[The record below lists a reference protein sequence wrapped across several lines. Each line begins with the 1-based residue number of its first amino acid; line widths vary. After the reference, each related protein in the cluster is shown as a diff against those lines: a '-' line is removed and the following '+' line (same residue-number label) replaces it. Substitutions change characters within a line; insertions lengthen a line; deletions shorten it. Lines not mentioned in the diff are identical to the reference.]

1 MQETL
6 RTVKYSVQDDAK
18 FEKIALKL
26 GRSKRLVFSQMLD
39 YFYRSKKDPIDLND
53 ELLKNT
59 ILKGQKEYIGF
70 IKTQET
76 ELLIP
81 IKRDSARMI
90 EAMKKIIDSHNNQVL
105 KHNNQVLKHNDEV
118 LENQSAQ
125 AKRLSTLNDAVGNI
139 EMKIRT
145 KERLKKNFMLILNIY
160 IRERERFNM
169 MTSAK
174 EKEELA
180 DQTRRQIELL

>member
-1 MQETL
+1 MLEILKTI
-6 RTVKYSVQDDAK
+6 KYSVQDDVK

-26 GRSKRLVFSQMLD
+26 GRSKRQVISQMID
-39 YFYRSKKDPIDLND
+39 YFYRSKKDPTDLND

-81 IKRDSARMI
+81 IKRDGVRTV
-90 EAMKKIIDSHNNQVL
+90 ETLKKIVDCFNNQVL
-105 KHNNQVLKHNDEV
+105 NQNNKVLKHNDEV
-118 LENQSAQ
+118 LETQSTQ
-125 AKRLSTLNDAVGNI
+125 AKRLSTMNEA
-139 EMKIRT
+139 IRSIDSRMET
-145 KERLKKNFMLILNIY
+145 KQILKLRFMYILKTY
-160 IRERERFNM
+160 IRERDSFNM

-174 EKEELA
+174 EKEQLIKDTH
-180 DQTRRQIELL
+180 DQVELL

>member
-1 MQETL
+1 MDMQETL
-6 RTVKYSVQDDAK
+6 RTVKYSVSDDVK

-39 YFYRSKKDPIDLND
+39 YFYRSKKDPTDLND

-81 IKRDSARMI
+81 IKRDSARMV
-90 EAMKKIIDSHNNQVL
+90 EAMKKIIDSFKAQVL
-105 KHNNQVLKHNDEV
+105 NHNDEV
-118 LENQSAQ
+118 IGNQLAQ
-125 AKRLSTLNDAVGNI
+125 AKRLSALNETVSTM
-139 EMKIRT
+139 EMKIST
-145 KERLKKNFMLILNIY
+145 KERLKRNFMLIMNSY
-160 IRERERFNM
+160 ISERERMGM

-174 EKEELA
+174 DRDELA
-180 DQTRRQIELL
+180 ERARKHIDLL

>member
-1 MQETL
+1 MQKTF
-6 RTVKYSVQDDAK
+6 RTVKYSVQDDVK

-39 YFYRSKKDPIDLND
+39 YFYRSKKDPTDLND

-90 EAMKKIIDSHNNQVL
+90 EAMKKIIDRFNGQI
-105 KHNNQVLKHNDEV
+105 LKHNDEI
-118 LENQSAQ
+118 LSNQSAQ
-125 AKRLSTLNDAVGNI
+125 AKRLGTLHEVTTNI
-139 EMKIRT
+139 EMKIIT
-145 KERLKKNFMLILNIY
+145 KERLKKNFMLIMNSY
-160 IRERERFNM
+160 IRERERMGM
-169 MTSAK
+169 MTSGK

-180 DQTRRQIELL
+180 EQTRKQIELL

>member
-1 MQETL
+1 MQQSL

-26 GRSKRLVFSQMLD
+26 GRSKRQVFSQMID
-39 YFYRSKKDPIDLND
+39 YFYRSKKDPLDFND

-70 IKTQET
+70 IKTQEK

-81 IKRDSARMI
+81 IKRDAVRMI
-90 EAMKKIIDSHNNQVL
+90 ETLKKIVDCFNG
-105 KHNNQVLKHNDEV
+105 QVLKHNDEV
-118 LENQSAQ
+118 IGNQLAQ
-125 AKRLSTLNDAVGNI
+125 AKNLSALNMSVERI
-139 EMKIRT
+139 EIKMETKQKL
-145 KERLKKNFMLILNIY
+145 KERFLFLLNNY
-160 IRERERFNM
+160 IKERDSFNM
-169 MTSAK
+169 MTSSK

-180 DQTRRQIELL
+180 KLTRKQIELL

>member
-6 RTVKYSVQDDAK
+6 RTVKYSVQDDVK

-26 GRSKRLVFSQMLD
+26 GRSKRQVFSQMVD
-39 YFYRSKKDPIDLND
+39 YFYRSKKDPTDLND

-70 IKTQET
+70 IRTQET

-81 IKRDSARMI
+81 IKRDSARMV
-90 EAMKKIIDSHNNQVL
+90 EAMKKIIDRFNS
-105 KHNNQVLKHNDEV
+105 QVLKHNDEV
-118 LENQSAQ
+118 LGNQLAQ
-125 AKRLSTLNDAVGNI
+125 AKKLSALNEMINSI
-139 EMKIRT
+139 EIKMETKQKLKSRFMYILNSYI
-145 KERLKKNFMLILNIY
+145 KERDS
-160 IRERERFNM
+160 FNM
-169 MTSAK
+169 MTSSK

-180 DQTRRQIELL
+180 NVVRKQVELL

>member
-1 MQETL
+1 MKEIL
-6 RTVKYSVQDDAK
+6 RTVKYSVRDDVK
-18 FEKIALKL
+18 FEKIAQKL
-26 GRSKRLVFSQMLD
+26 GRSKRQVFSQMLD

-53 ELLKNT
+53 ELLKNS

-90 EAMKKIIDSHNNQVL
+90 DAMKKIIDS
-105 KHNNQVLKHNDEV
+105 HNNQVLKHNDEV

-125 AKRLSTLNDAVGNI
+125 AKRLSTLNDAVGNL

-145 KERLKKNFMLILNIY
+145 KERLKKNFMLILNSY
-160 IRERERFNM
+160 IRERERMGM

-174 EKEELA
+174 EKEVLA
-180 DQTRRQIELL
+180 DQTRNQIELL

>member
-1 MQETL
+1 MDMQESL

-26 GRSKRLVFSQMLD
+26 GRSKRQVFSQMID

-59 ILKGQKEYIGF
+59 MLKGQKEYIGF
-70 IKTQET
+70 IKTQEK

-81 IKRDSARMI
+81 IKRDAVRMI
-90 EAMKKIIDSHNNQVL
+90 ESLKKIIDCFNTQVL
-105 KHNNQVLKHNDEV
+105 KYNDEV
-118 LENQSAQ
+118 IGHQLAQ
-125 AKRLSTLNDAVGNI
+125 AKKLSALNMVVDRMDI
-139 EMKIRT
+139 KMETKQKL
-145 KERLKKNFMLILNIY
+145 KERFLYLLNSY
-160 IRERERFNM
+160 IKERDSFNM
-169 MTSAK
+169 MTSSK

-180 DQTRRQIELL
+180 KLTRKQVELL

>member
-6 RTVKYSVQDDAK
+6 RTVKYSANDDVK

-39 YFYRSKKDPIDLND
+39 YFYRSKKDPTDLND

-90 EAMKKIIDSHNNQVL
+90 EAMKKIIDSFNVQVL
-105 KHNNQVLKHNDEV
+105 NHNGEV
-118 LENQSAQ
+118 LGNQLAQ
-125 AKRLSTLNDAVGNI
+125 TKRLSTLNETVGTI
-139 EMKIRT
+139 EIKIST
-145 KERLKKNFMLILNIY
+145 KERLKRNFMLIMDSY
-160 IRERERFNM
+160 ISERERMGM
-169 MTSAK
+169 MTSSK
-174 EKEELA
+174 DRDELA
-180 DQTRRQIELL
+180 DRARKQIDLL

>member
-6 RTVKYSVQDDAK
+6 RTVKYSVRDDVK

-39 YFYRSKKDPIDLND
+39 YFYRSKKDPTDLND

-81 IKRDSARMI
+81 IKRDSARML
-90 EAMKKIIDSHNNQVL
+90 EAMRKIVDFFNGRVL
-105 KHNNQVLKHNDEV
+105 KQNDDVLAHQLAHAKKLLTLNEV
-118 LENQSAQ
+118 LS
-125 AKRLSTLNDAVGNI
+125 NI
-139 EMKIRT
+139 EMKMGT
-145 KERLKKNFMLILNIY
+145 KERLKKNFMLILNSY
-160 IRERERFNM
+160 IRERERMGM
-169 MTSAK
+169 MASGK
-174 EKEELA
+174 DKEELA
-180 DQTRRQIELL
+180 DQTRKQIELL

>member
-1 MQETL
+1 MDMQETL
-6 RTVKYSVQDDAK
+6 RTVKYSVQDDVK

-39 YFYRSKKDPIDLND
+39 YFYRSKKDPTDLND

-90 EAMKKIIDSHNNQVL
+90 EVMKKIIDSFNGQI
-105 KHNNQVLKHNDEV
+105 LKHNDEM
-118 LENQSAQ
+118 LSNQSAQ
-125 AKRLSTLNDAVGNI
+125 AKRLGTLHEVASNI
-139 EMKIRT
+139 EMKIIT
-145 KERLKKNFMLILNIY
+145 KERLKKNFMLILNSY
-160 IRERERFNM
+160 IRERERMGM
-169 MTSAK
+169 MTSGK

-180 DQTRRQIELL
+180 EQTRKQIELL

>member
-6 RTVKYSVQDDAK
+6 RTVKYSVSDDVK

-26 GRSKRLVFSQMLD
+26 GRSKRLLFSQMVD

-81 IKRDSARMI
+81 IKRESAKML
-90 EAMKKIIDSHNNQVL
+90 EAMKKIIDSFNSRVL
-105 KHNNQVLKHNDEV
+105 KQNDE
-118 LENQSAQ
+118 LLSNQSAQ
-125 AKRLSTLNDAVGNI
+125 AKKLLTLNDAIGSI
-139 EMKIRT
+139 EMKIST
-145 KERLKKNFMLILNIY
+145 KERLKKNFMLILNSY
-160 IRERERFNM
+160 IRERDRMGM
-169 MTSAK
+169 MTSGK

-180 DQTRRQIELL
+180 EQTRRQIELL

>member
-1 MQETL
+1 MDMQETL
-6 RTVKYSVQDDAK
+6 RTVKYSVQDDVK

-39 YFYRSKKDPIDLND
+39 YFYRSKKDPTDLND

-81 IKRDSARMI
+81 IKRDSARML
-90 EAMKKIIDSHNNQVL
+90 EAMKKIVDFFNDQVA
-105 KHNNQVLKHNDEV
+105 KHNRKILDNQDG
-118 LENQSAQ
+118 QTGI
-125 AKRLSTLNDAVGNI
+125 LSKLNNAVGNI
-139 EMKIRT
+139 NMKLKT
-145 KERLKKNFMLILNIY
+145 EERLKMSFMLILNSY
-160 IRERERFNM
+160 IRERDSFNM
-169 MTSAK
+169 MTGQK
-174 EKEELA
+174 EKDNLA
-180 DQTRRQIELL
+180 DQTRKRIDLL

>member
-6 RTVKYSVQDDAK
+6 RTVKYSVSDGAK

-39 YFYRSKKDPIDLND
+39 YFHRSRKDPLDIND

-59 ILKGQKEYIGF
+59 ILKGQKDYIGF

-90 EAMKKIIDSHNNQVL
+90 DAMKKIIESFNGQVL
-105 KHNNQVLKHNDEV
+105 NHNEEILKNQL
-118 LENQSAQ
+118 AQ
-125 AKRLSTLNDAVGNI
+125 AKRMSALNEVVGAI
-139 EMKIRT
+139 EMKVRT
-145 KERLKKNFMLILNIY
+145 KDRLKRNFMLIIDGY
-160 IRERERFNM
+160 IRERERMGM
-169 MTSAK
+169 MSSSR
-174 EKEELA
+174 EREELA
-180 DQTRRQIELL
+180 DNARRQIDLL

>member
-1 MQETL
+1 MQEIL
-6 RTVKYSVQDDAK
+6 RTVKYSIQDDVK

-26 GRSKRLVFSQMLD
+26 GRSKRLLFAQMLD
-39 YFYRSKKDPIDLND
+39 YFYRSKKDPTDLND

-59 ILKGQKEYIGF
+59 ILKGQREYIGF
-70 IKTQET
+70 IKVQEK

-81 IKRDSARMI
+81 IKRDSGRMV
-90 EAMKKIIDSHNNQVL
+90 EAMKQIIDRFNVDVL
-105 KHNNQVLKHNDEV
+105 KRNEEL

-125 AKRLSTLNDAVGNI
+125 AKRLSALKEVASNI
-139 EMKIRT
+139 ELKMGN
-145 KERLKKNFMLILNIY
+145 KERLKKSVLLILNSY
-160 IRERERFNM
+160 IRERESMGM
-169 MTSAK
+169 MTSAR

>member
-6 RTVKYSVQDDAK
+6 RTVKYSVSDDVK

-39 YFYRSKKDPIDLND
+39 YFYRSKKDPTDLND

-90 EAMKKIIDSHNNQVL
+90 EAMKKIIDCFKAQVL
-105 KHNNQVLKHNDEV
+105 N
-118 LENQSAQ
+118 
-125 AKRLSTLNDAVGNI
+125 
-139 EMKIRT
+139 
-145 KERLKKNFMLILNIY
+145 
-160 IRERERFNM
+160 
-169 MTSAK
+169 
-174 EKEELA
+174 
-180 DQTRRQIELL
+180 

>member
-6 RTVKYSVQDDAK
+6 RTVKYSVSDGVK

-26 GRSKRLVFSQMLD
+26 GRSKRQVFSQMLD
-39 YFYRSKKDPIDLND
+39 YFYRSKKDPTDLND

-90 EAMKKIIDSHNNQVL
+90 EAMKKIIDSFNAQVL
-105 KHNNQVLKHNDEV
+105 NHNGEV
-118 LENQSAQ
+118 LGNQLAQ
-125 AKRLSTLNDAVGNI
+125 AKRLSTLNETVSTI
-139 EMKIRT
+139 EMKINT
-145 KERLKKNFMLILNIY
+145 KERLKRSFMLIMDSY
-160 IRERERFNM
+160 ITERERMGM

-174 EKEELA
+174 EKDELA
-180 DQTRRQIELL
+180 GRARKQIGLL

>member
-6 RTVKYSVQDDAK
+6 RTVKYSVSDDVK

-39 YFYRSKKDPIDLND
+39 YFYRSKKDPTDLND

-81 IKRDSARMI
+81 IKRDSARML
-90 EAMKKIIDSHNNQVL
+90 EAMRKIVDSFNARVMKQNDDVLANQL
-105 KHNNQVLKHNDEV
+105 
-118 LENQSAQ
+118 AQ
-125 AKRLSTLNDAVGNI
+125 AKKLLTLNDVIVTI
-139 EMKIRT
+139 EMKIIT
-145 KERLKKNFMLILNIY
+145 KERLKKNFMLIMNSY
-160 IRERERFNM
+160 IRERERMGM
-169 MTSAK
+169 MTSGK

-180 DQTRRQIELL
+180 EQTRKQIELL

>member
-1 MQETL
+1 MDMQETL
-6 RTVKYSVQDDAK
+6 RTVKYSVQDDLK

-39 YFYRSKKDPIDLND
+39 YFYRSKKDPTDLND

-81 IKRDSARMI
+81 IKRDSARML
-90 EAMKKIIDSHNNQVL
+90 EAMKKIIDRFNGQVL
-105 KHNNQVLKHNDEV
+105 KYNDEM
-118 LENQSAQ
+118 LSNQSIQ
-125 AKRLSTLNDAVGNI
+125 TKRLGTLNEVASNI
-139 EMKIRT
+139 EMKIIT
-145 KERLKKNFMLILNIY
+145 KERLKKNFMLIMDSY
-160 IRERERFNM
+160 IRERERMGM

-180 DQTRRQIELL
+180 EQTRKQIELL

>member
-6 RTVKYSVQDDAK
+6 RTVKYSIKDDVK
-18 FEKIALKL
+18 FEKIAMKL

-70 IKTQET
+70 IKTQEI

-90 EAMKKIIDSHNNQVL
+90 EAMKKIIDSFKTQVL
-105 KHNNQVLKHNDEV
+105 NHNDEV
-118 LENQSAQ
+118 LGNQLVQ
-125 AKRLSTLNDAVGNI
+125 AKRLSALSETVSNI
-139 EMKIRT
+139 VMKLST
-145 KERLKKNFMLILNIY
+145 KERLKRNSMLIMDGY
-160 IRERERFNM
+160 IRERERMGM

-174 EKEELA
+174 DREELA
-180 DQTRRQIELL
+180 DRARKQIDLL

>member
-6 RTVKYSVQDDAK
+6 RTVKYSVSDDVK

-26 GRSKRLVFSQMLD
+26 GRSKRQIFSQMLD

-81 IKRDSARMI
+81 IKRDSARMV
-90 EAMKKIIDSHNNQVL
+90 EAMKKIIDSFKAQVL
-105 KHNNQVLKHNDEV
+105 NHNGEV
-118 LENQSAQ
+118 LGNQMAQ
-125 AKRLSTLNDAVGNI
+125 AKRLSTLNETVSNI
-139 EMKIRT
+139 EMKLST
-145 KERLKKNFMLILNIY
+145 KERLKKNFMLILNSY

-180 DQTRRQIELL
+180 DLTRRQIELL

>member
-6 RTVKYSVQDDAK
+6 RTVKYSVSDDVK

-39 YFYRSKKDPIDLND
+39 YFYRSKKDPTDLND

-81 IKRDSARMI
+81 IKRDSARML
-90 EAMKKIIDSHNNQVL
+90 EAMRKIVDFFNGRVL
-105 KHNNQVLKHNDEV
+105 KQNDEM
-118 LENQSAQ
+118 LSNQSVQ
-125 AKRLSTLNDAVGNI
+125 TKRLGTLNEVVSNI
-139 EMKIRT
+139 EMKIIT
-145 KERLKKNFMLILNIY
+145 KERLKKNFMLILNSY
-160 IRERERFNM
+160 IRERESM
-169 MTSAK
+169 GIMTSGR

-180 DQTRRQIELL
+180 EQARKQIELL

>member
-6 RTVKYSVQDDAK
+6 RTVKYSVQDDVK

-26 GRSKRLVFSQMLD
+26 GRSKRLVFSQMVE
-39 YFYRSKKDPIDLND
+39 YFYRSKKDPTDLND

-90 EAMKKIIDSHNNQVL
+90 EAMKKIIDRFNGQI
-105 KHNNQVLKHNDEV
+105 LKHNDEM
-118 LENQSAQ
+118 LSNQSAQ
-125 AKRLSTLNDAVGNI
+125 AKRLGTLHEVISNI
-139 EMKIRT
+139 EMKIIT
-145 KERLKKNFMLILNIY
+145 KERLKKNFMLIMNSY
-160 IRERERFNM
+160 IRERERMGM
-169 MTSAK
+169 MTSGK
-174 EKEELA
+174 EKEDLA
-180 DQTRRQIELL
+180 EQTRKQIELL

>member
-1 MQETL
+1 MQEIL
-6 RTVKYSVQDDAK
+6 RTVKYSVKDDVK

-26 GRSKRLVFSQMLD
+26 GRSKRQVFSQMLD

-70 IKTQET
+70 IRTQEA

-81 IKRDSARMI
+81 IKRDSARMV
-90 EAMKKIIDSHNNQVL
+90 EAMKKIIDSFN
-105 KHNNQVLKHNDEV
+105 KQVLKHNDE
-118 LENQSAQ
+118 LLGNQLAQ
-125 AKRLSTLNDAVGNI
+125 AKRLSALNETVSNI
-139 EMKIRT
+139 EMKIST
-145 KERLKKNFMLILNIY
+145 KERLKKNFMLILNSY

-180 DQTRRQIELL
+180 DQTSRQIELL

>member
-1 MQETL
+1 MDMQETL
-6 RTVKYSVQDDAK
+6 RTVKYSVNDDVK

-26 GRSKRLVFSQMLD
+26 GRSKRLVFSQMVE
-39 YFYRSKKDPIDLND
+39 YFYRSKKDPTDLND

-90 EAMKKIIDSHNNQVL
+90 EAMKKIIDRFNGQI
-105 KHNNQVLKHNDEV
+105 LKHNDEM
-118 LENQSAQ
+118 LSNQSAQ
-125 AKRLSTLNDAVGNI
+125 TKRLGTLQEVATNI
-139 EMKIRT
+139 EMKIIT
-145 KERLKKNFMLILNIY
+145 KERLKKNFMLILNSY
-160 IRERERFNM
+160 IRERERMGM

-180 DQTRRQIELL
+180 EQTRKQIELL